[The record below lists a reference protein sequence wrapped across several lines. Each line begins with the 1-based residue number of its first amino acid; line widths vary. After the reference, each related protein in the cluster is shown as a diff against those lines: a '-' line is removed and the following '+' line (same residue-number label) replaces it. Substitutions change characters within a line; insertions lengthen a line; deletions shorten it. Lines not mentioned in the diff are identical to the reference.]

1 MEAVLNKTKLH
12 MLIKSS
18 KHSCCCTSRLF
29 NAVSLTKYKYFGY
42 GIGFD
47 THGNFSHPSG
57 GTGRNVIIFGV
68 DMSSSTK
75 IDNRKKDILS
85 LGKCPT
91 QGLEYALPTEKCIQ
105 LILLKM
111 IKNYV

>member
-1 MEAVLNKTKLH
+1 MTK
-12 MLIKSS
+12 
-18 KHSCCCTSRLF
+18 
-29 NAVSLTKYKYFGY
+29 NADIDKYKYSGY
-42 GIGFD
+42 GTG
-47 THGNFSHPSG
+47 HGYFSHPSN
-57 GTGRNVIIFGV
+57 GTSRNVIIFGV

-91 QGLEYALPTEKCIQ
+91 QGLEYALSTEKCIQ